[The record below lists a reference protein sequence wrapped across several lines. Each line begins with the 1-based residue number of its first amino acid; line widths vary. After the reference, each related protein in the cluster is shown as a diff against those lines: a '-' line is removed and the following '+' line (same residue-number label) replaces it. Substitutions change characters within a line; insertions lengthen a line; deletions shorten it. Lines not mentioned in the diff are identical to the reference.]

1 MRHGQFQLFL
11 SLVGNNRHH
20 YFFSNA
26 TFVGMSISSQL
37 PPRKIWDIS
46 PPVDEHTAV
55 FPGDTA
61 YSQRLHFALT
71 ADCPVNVNSLT
82 LSPHTGAHADAPKH
96 YANSGAASGE
106 LDLAPYLGPCRV
118 IHCID
123 CGPLVLPEHIAHA
136 LADLPPRVLLRTSN
150 TASQSWASFTAI
162 APETLAQLATKNVAL
177 VGIDTPSVDPGDSQ
191 TLPSHHQLLANNI
204 RNLECLMLDDV
215 PEGDYELIALPLKL
229 MRADAS
235 PVRAILREL

>member
-1 MRHGQFQLFL
+1 MTNL
-11 SLVGNNRHH
+11 
-20 YFFSNA
+20 A
-26 TFVGMSISSQL
+26 
-37 PPRKIWDIS
+37 RKIWDIS
-46 PPVDEHTAV
+46 PPVDEQADV

-61 YSQRLHFALT
+61 YSQRLHFALSP
-71 ADCPVNVNSLT
+71 DCPVNVNSIT
-82 LSPHTGAHADAPKH
+82 LSPHTGAHADAPMH
-96 YANSGAASGE
+96 YANGGQASGE
-106 LDLAPYLGPCRV
+106 LDLASYLGPCRV
-118 IHCID
+118 IDCVD

-136 LADLPPRVLLRTSN
+136 LADLPPRVLLRTAY

-177 VGIDTPSVDPGDSQ
+177 VGIDTPSVDPADSQ
-191 TLPSHHQLLANNI
+191 TLPSHHQLLMHDM
-204 RNLECLMLDDV
+204 RVLECLVLDDV